1 MTNNTLL
8 LYQSL
13 RLAPAKAEV
22 FFSTKAT
29 QINGA
34 FIDQSLSSF
43 CEELQGGGV
52 TVTEARTQIGKAHR
66 QRSNWAN
73 KK

>member
-52 TVTEARTQIGKAHR
+52 TVKEARTQIGKAQRHR
-66 QRSNWAN
+66 TIRAKQ
-73 KK
+73 K